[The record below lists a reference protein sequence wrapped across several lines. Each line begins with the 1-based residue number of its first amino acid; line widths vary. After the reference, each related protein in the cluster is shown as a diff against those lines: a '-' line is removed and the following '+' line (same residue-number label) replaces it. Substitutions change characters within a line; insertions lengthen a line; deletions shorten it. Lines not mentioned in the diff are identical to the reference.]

1 MAHVKLAAVMMKG
14 GAVLVP
20 ITTED
25 FCGDKKVDHKVCSKN
40 NGNARIVG
48 YYEGWAPN
56 RPCNVFWPEDIPIG
70 LYTHINFAFATIDP
84 KTFKVA
90 PSSKTDVDLYK
101 RLMLHKQKDPGL
113 KVFIAIGGWTFND
126 PGPTATTFS
135 DLAASVP
142 RQKTFIDSLLSFMST
157 YGFDGLDLD
166 WEYPVAED
174 RSGREVDFDN
184 FPKFMSRLKQALT
197 SASKGLTITLPASYW
212 YLQHFDLVNLE
223 KSVDWFNIMSY
234 DLHGTWDKGN
244 KWTGNVLN
252 PHTNLTE
259 IDAALDLLWRNDVDP
274 TKVVMGVAFYG
285 RAFSA
290 TSESCLEPGCTYE
303 SGGQKGKCSRE
314 VGILLNSEID
324 DMVTANAGS
333 VTLYKKEAAKV
344 ATWGNQWISYDDEE
358 TLQMK
363 SEYAQTLCL
372 GGLMVWAIS
381 HDTKD
386 RKYNK
391 ALAKVTNRKISMA
404 QPMEDGS
411 DNAYDYINVPHS
423 QCKWTN
429 CGESCPAGW
438 VHVARSDSGARK
450 NELMTDGTGCGGSGS
465 HSFCCPTSDSRP
477 TCGWYKHNNGKCS
490 NECPS
495 GTVEIGSNS
504 KYCNKVQ
511 TYQAACCTTDTK
523 SMTLYTKGQ
532 WGSYPDCN
540 SDQGCP
546 SDKKTLLFESSGGT
560 GGSVCKANWTT
571 IWTHEAYFESRKYCY
586 DTSDKKE
593 TFSDCRWYN
602 NIGFSPSGAPKKF
615 CRSGCP
621 SDRVRVGMDP
631 NSEDC
636 YNEGGGGAKSQC
648 CIASFS
654 EQVEVENPLIEDY
667 RDAMEEYVKDPTCK
681 NPDTFVP
688 RGLHSI
694 SKRDEKYTTKR
705 AQALLLALIVQ
716 SGSNALRDIMGEIW
730 NKAMSKYK
738 NLQFPELRNYLTD
751 LDAYG
756 TEGPIRL
763 ASSII
768 CSPAYWNNI
777 ASKAEEEKLVCIDA
791 ICNEDDCPDLEPL
804 ERRTESLVHIHR
816 HNHYHRDHRA
826 NHIERGLVKR
836 VGAARDYTFNV
847 PGGGSITITLPS
859 YNQIRD
865 YPIDDPA
872 LDEAVDFV
880 NRGDCGNSRISHF
893 VIPIGELFQV
903 EHTFDGNVMTL
914 FMEDAANGRLRSGA
928 IAQTAAVPATF
939 FRQVRTLPMDVSTG
953 APPLPGG
960 ADYVRLFD
968 RVMESLGSRTN
979 EAYFVLAHRDIN
991 RVKGH
996 LMRGKHPISKKNIR
1010 RKAASFTLNDTVNL
1024 LVTMRACVGMLRYLD
1039 HTGTPNVNRR
1049 LTDVVNNVG
1058 AQWNH
1063 GQAVWNAANPNNRVF
1078 VGDFWSEWVQDYY
1091 PAIILHVETY
1101 VQYAIDQMRQYWG
1114 VSTDARAPAVLNILA
1129 SLESQL
1135 GTLTINT
1142 AGMN

>member
-429 CGESCPAGW
+429 CGE
-438 VHVARSDSGARK
+438 R
-450 NELMTDGTGCGGSGS
+450 
-465 HSFCCPTSDSRP
+465 
-477 TCGWYKHNNGKCS
+477 
-490 NECPS
+490 
-495 GTVEIGSNS
+495 
-504 KYCNKVQ
+504 
-511 TYQAACCTTDTK
+511 
-523 SMTLYTKGQ
+523 
-532 WGSYPDCN
+532 
-540 SDQGCP
+540 
-546 SDKKTLLFESSGGT
+546 GT

>member
-1 MAHVKLAAVMMKG
+1 MDWASKSKCPLNVCCSKHG
-14 GAVLVP
+14 FCG
-20 ITTED
+20 TTED

-135 DLAASVP
+135 DLAASVL

-157 YGFDGLDLD
+157 YGFGGLDLD

-212 YLQHFDLVNLE
+212 YLQHFDPGQP
-223 KSVDWFNIMSY
+223 DWFNIMSY

-429 CGESCPAGW
+429 CGE
-438 VHVARSDSGARK
+438 R
-450 NELMTDGTGCGGSGS
+450 
-465 HSFCCPTSDSRP
+465 
-477 TCGWYKHNNGKCS
+477 
-490 NECPS
+490 
-495 GTVEIGSNS
+495 
-504 KYCNKVQ
+504 
-511 TYQAACCTTDTK
+511 
-523 SMTLYTKGQ
+523 
-532 WGSYPDCN
+532 
-540 SDQGCP
+540 
-546 SDKKTLLFESSGGT
+546 GT

>member
-1 MAHVKLAAVMMKG
+1 MKG

-429 CGESCPAGW
+429 CGE
-438 VHVARSDSGARK
+438 R
-450 NELMTDGTGCGGSGS
+450 
-465 HSFCCPTSDSRP
+465 
-477 TCGWYKHNNGKCS
+477 
-490 NECPS
+490 
-495 GTVEIGSNS
+495 
-504 KYCNKVQ
+504 
-511 TYQAACCTTDTK
+511 
-523 SMTLYTKGQ
+523 
-532 WGSYPDCN
+532 
-540 SDQGCP
+540 
-546 SDKKTLLFESSGGT
+546 GT

>member
-1 MAHVKLAAVMMKG
+1 MSTERLLFQARILWCKYKLRSLGINVSDWY
-14 GAVLVP
+14 LQ
-20 ITTED
+20 TTED

-429 CGESCPAGW
+429 CGE
-438 VHVARSDSGARK
+438 R
-450 NELMTDGTGCGGSGS
+450 
-465 HSFCCPTSDSRP
+465 
-477 TCGWYKHNNGKCS
+477 
-490 NECPS
+490 
-495 GTVEIGSNS
+495 
-504 KYCNKVQ
+504 
-511 TYQAACCTTDTK
+511 
-523 SMTLYTKGQ
+523 
-532 WGSYPDCN
+532 
-540 SDQGCP
+540 
-546 SDKKTLLFESSGGT
+546 GT

>member
-1 MAHVKLAAVMMKG
+1 MS
-14 GAVLVP
+14 
-20 ITTED
+20 TERLL
-25 FCGDKKVDHKVCSKN
+25 FQARILWYKKVDHKVCSKN

-429 CGESCPAGW
+429 CGE
-438 VHVARSDSGARK
+438 R
-450 NELMTDGTGCGGSGS
+450 
-465 HSFCCPTSDSRP
+465 
-477 TCGWYKHNNGKCS
+477 
-490 NECPS
+490 
-495 GTVEIGSNS
+495 
-504 KYCNKVQ
+504 
-511 TYQAACCTTDTK
+511 
-523 SMTLYTKGQ
+523 
-532 WGSYPDCN
+532 
-540 SDQGCP
+540 
-546 SDKKTLLFESSGGT
+546 GT

>member
-1 MAHVKLAAVMMKG
+1 MDWASKSKCPLNVCCSKHG
-14 GAVLVP
+14 FCG
-20 ITTED
+20 TTED

-429 CGESCPAGW
+429 CGE
-438 VHVARSDSGARK
+438 R
-450 NELMTDGTGCGGSGS
+450 
-465 HSFCCPTSDSRP
+465 
-477 TCGWYKHNNGKCS
+477 
-490 NECPS
+490 
-495 GTVEIGSNS
+495 
-504 KYCNKVQ
+504 
-511 TYQAACCTTDTK
+511 
-523 SMTLYTKGQ
+523 
-532 WGSYPDCN
+532 
-540 SDQGCP
+540 
-546 SDKKTLLFESSGGT
+546 GT

>member
-429 CGESCPAGW
+429 CGE
-438 VHVARSDSGARK
+438 R
-450 NELMTDGTGCGGSGS
+450 
-465 HSFCCPTSDSRP
+465 
-477 TCGWYKHNNGKCS
+477 
-490 NECPS
+490 
-495 GTVEIGSNS
+495 
-504 KYCNKVQ
+504 
-511 TYQAACCTTDTK
+511 
-523 SMTLYTKGQ
+523 
-532 WGSYPDCN
+532 
-540 SDQGCP
+540 
-546 SDKKTLLFESSGGT
+546 GT

-1010 RKAASFTLNDTVNL
+1010 RKAASFTLNDTINL

>member
-14 GAVLVP
+14 GA
-20 ITTED
+20 TTED

-157 YGFDGLDLD
+157 YGFDANREITQ
-166 WEYPVAED
+166 EYPVAED

-429 CGESCPAGW
+429 CGE
-438 VHVARSDSGARK
+438 R
-450 NELMTDGTGCGGSGS
+450 
-465 HSFCCPTSDSRP
+465 
-477 TCGWYKHNNGKCS
+477 
-490 NECPS
+490 
-495 GTVEIGSNS
+495 
-504 KYCNKVQ
+504 
-511 TYQAACCTTDTK
+511 
-523 SMTLYTKGQ
+523 
-532 WGSYPDCN
+532 
-540 SDQGCP
+540 
-546 SDKKTLLFESSGGT
+546 GT

-996 LMRGKHPISKKNIR
+996 GKHPISKKNIR

-1114 VSTDARAPAVLNILA
+1114 
-1129 SLESQL
+1129 
-1135 GTLTINT
+1135 G
-1142 AGMN
+1142 